1 MTPNSI
7 SFDPSC
13 NPVQKPVQVVLCVLQ
28 TTNLKTQQRSD
39 PSTIPAEARAIH
51 PPSGMCECSPYLLHT
66 MSSFQDDELV
76 LSLIF
81 LQRPPLCT
89 IRELQTRGRTHE
101 KSEGGIYWQQMRELR
116 HKEEKKQGQN
126 YTQEV
131 YPDWNPT
138 SLTAVIFTTS
148 HYCLNQSSKHC
159 HLKISVTTASNSNSK
174 VKTGEKEMRLPFRIT
189 AAGSKHIMRDQRCS
203 ILLYFI

>member
-101 KSEGGIYWQQMRELR
+101 KSEGGIYWQQVSAATEVVWAVKFENYQYLNNLWSEGWGHRKTIWNR
-116 HKEEKKQGQN
+116 DVKDSKQAW
-126 YTQEV
+126 EA
-131 YPDWNPT
+131 
-138 SLTAVIFTTS
+138 LKMTAVTKRS
-148 HYCLNQSSKHC
+148 
-159 HLKISVTTASNSNSK
+159 
-174 VKTGEKEMRLPFRIT
+174 
-189 AAGSKHIMRDQRCS
+189 
-203 ILLYFI
+203 